1 LDPIHHSTPYAAGVW
16 LLFVEFPEAYPRE
29 APKMRFVTPIKH
41 CNINSYGRIC
51 HSIFDR
57 NWSSDAKFSTLLS
70 CIYGLLVSRL

>member
-1 LDPIHHSTPYAAGVW
+1 
-16 LLFVEFPEAYPRE
+16 
-29 APKMRFVTPIKH
+29 MRFVTPIKH